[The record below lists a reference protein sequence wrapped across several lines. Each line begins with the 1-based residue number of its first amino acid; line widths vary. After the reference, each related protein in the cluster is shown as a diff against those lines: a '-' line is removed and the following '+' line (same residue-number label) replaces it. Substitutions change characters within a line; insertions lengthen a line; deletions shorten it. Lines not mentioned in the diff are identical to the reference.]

1 MALWFT
7 FAKFG
12 FWVLALGFMG
22 VEFGNDCVCFNAAG
36 REAHVMTFEVG
47 AVLEDA
53 KWQAPVYCFDQKAE
67 NDNKGGEFSITGAS
81 VDGLLRGPFRSV
93 M

>member
-1 MALWFT
+1 
-7 FAKFG
+7 
-12 FWVLALGFMG
+12 
-22 VEFGNDCVCFNAAG
+22 
-36 REAHVMTFEVG
+36 MTFEVG

-53 KWQAPVYCFDQKAE
+53 TWQAPVYCFDQKAE
-67 NDNKGGEFSITGAS
+67 NDNKGGEFSITGGY